1 MCCSVSSNR
10 AFAAVQEQRRKSHG
24 SAFNQ
29 PEEEN
34 NKQRFRL
41 LIDRLIAAEKELTE
55 DAKQV
60 PSPES
65 PGSESAP
72 HAFSLLIEDALRD
85 TVEWAMK
92 IPSFVD
98 LPDDVK
104 TALLTSGT
112 LR

>member
-1 MCCSVSSNR
+1 M
-10 AFAAVQEQRRKSHG
+10 QEERRKSHG
-24 SAFNQ
+24 SNFVQ
-29 PEEEN
+29 PEEET

-55 DAKQV
+55 DSKQLPDSMGNNV
-60 PSPES
+60 DSNLLT
-65 PGSESAP
+65 
-72 HAFSLLIEDALRD
+72 FSVFIDDSLRD

-104 TALLTSGT
+104 TPLLVSGQYYPMQKFQQ
-112 LR
+112 LWFS